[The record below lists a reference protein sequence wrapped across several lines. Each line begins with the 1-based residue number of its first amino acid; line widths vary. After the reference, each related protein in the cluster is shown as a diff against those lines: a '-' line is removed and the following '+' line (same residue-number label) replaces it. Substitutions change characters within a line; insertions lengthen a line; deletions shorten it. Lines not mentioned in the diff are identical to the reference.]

1 MCPPPPWKTR
11 PRLVWDVICTPDPA
25 WSKGGE
31 SLARCQRCGDLV
43 THKVSSACLR
53 LWGNSQHS
61 LVLHPLHLGWG
72 LSAPVHQHTL
82 GVLVHGGSGEAA
94 VRCLPA
100 GVAWLA
106 VPRPQIGFVDR

>member
-1 MCPPPPWKTR
+1 TTCDSAG
-11 PRLVWDVICTPDPA
+11 LSAA
-25 WSKGGE
+25 WSAL
-31 SLARCQRCGDLV
+31 SSWFRRLCCIRLM
-43 THKVSSACLR
+43 SSACLR

-61 LVLHPLHLGWG
+61 LVSHHLPLRWG